1 MSGSNM
7 VFVKGTDSVFVV
19 LSWTP
24 LGSGSGALGLE
35 SVGLLADKQNIQTN
49 LLSAFFD
56 VRCLLARFDLSCAVR
71 DTFLMRLAP

>member
-24 LGSGSGALGLE
+24 LGSGSGALGL
-35 SVGLLADKQNIQTN
+35 
-49 LLSAFFD
+49 LSAFFD